1 MLKNF
6 ADIKQHMTNI
16 SHLRDSFLNDGVVF
30 DYENNVPKYN
40 EEGEVMKVSLKDFV
54 TVDDLRPLMKTVI
67 STILVDTIQ
76 PALLIIP
83 NLATV
88 IRTNGSNE
96 VIQIKAIEDVEV
108 GYVGK
113 GGDYPE
119 THLAFD
125 NIGDAV
131 ASRTRKVGAKLI
143 VDQEVVKADQYGI
156 IAVWL
161 SAAGKALARFK
172 ETEALRVIQTY
183 GTTVFDN
190 ADPQKSEF
198 GTTSGLSA
206 QLTRNGTFTVEDLH
220 RMYAYLWQRGFK
232 GDTMI
237 IHPLAWQVLAMD
249 PLMGQNILKGNV
261 LAYPQIPTG
270 TRAKGFAD
278 PFKGKGAVMTGT
290 GTKEGSSAWVN
301 TITPVGNF
309 YEVSV
314 NYAPTPVKVLVSHYV
329 PYQEIDVTE
338 GTGASA
344 VTVKKFITDIIMAD
358 SSKGLILYQSED
370 PNTKEGFIDMN
381 ETYWLRVQEKY
392 GFGVWAQ
399 GKGLIVAK
407 NVVVDKNYNFTTVN
421 QQSIQPINPAA
432 PIVTL

>member
-190 ADPQKSEF
+190 ANPTDSEF

-232 GDTMI
+232 GDTI
-237 IHPLAWQVLAMD
+237 IINPLMWQVLAMD

-314 NYAPTPVKVLVSHYV
+314 NYAPTPIKVLVSHYV
-329 PYQEIDVTE
+329 PYDEIDVTE
-338 GTGASA
+338 GS
-344 VTVKKFITDIIMAD
+344 VTVKKFVTDIIMAD

-399 GKGLIVAK
+399 GKGLIIAK
-407 NVVVDKNYNFTTVN
+407 HVVVDKNYNFTTVN
-421 QQSIQPINPAA
+421 QQSLQPINPAA

>member
-6 ADIKQHMTNI
+6 ADIKQHMTSI

-190 ADPQKSEF
+190 ANPTDSEF

-232 GDTMI
+232 GDTI
-237 IHPLAWQVLAMD
+237 IINPLMWQVLAMD

-301 TITPVGNF
+301 AITPVGNF

-314 NYAPTPVKVLVSHYV
+314 NYAPTPIKVLVSHYV
-329 PYQEIDVTE
+329 PYDEINVTE
-338 GTGASA
+338 GS
-344 VTVKKFITDIIMAD
+344 VTVKKFVTDIIMAD

-399 GKGLIVAK
+399 GKGLIIAK
-407 NVVVDKNYNFTTVN
+407 HVVVDKNYNFTTVN
-421 QQSIQPINPAA
+421 QQSLQPINPAA

>member
-1 MLKNF
+1 MLKNT
-6 ADIKQHMTNI
+6 DIKQHVKSI
-16 SHLRDSFLNDGVVF
+16 SQLKDSFLNDGVVF
-30 DYENNVPKYN
+30 DYENDVPKYN
-40 EEGEVMKVSLKDFV
+40 EEGEVMKISLKDFV

-172 ETEALRVIQTY
+172 EVEAIRVIQTY

-190 ADPQKSEF
+190 ATPQNSEF

-278 PFKGKGAVMTGT
+278 PFKGKGAYMTGT

-301 TITPVGNF
+301 TITPIGNF

-338 GTGASA
+338 GN

-370 PNTKEGFIDMN
+370 PNTKEGFVDMN

-399 GKGLIVAK
+399 GKGLIIAK

-421 QQSIQPINPAA
+421 QQSIQPINPAT

>member
-6 ADIKQHMTNI
+6 ADIKQHMTSI

-190 ADPQKSEF
+190 ADPTNSEF

-232 GDTMI
+232 GDTI
-237 IHPLAWQVLAMD
+237 IINPLMWQVLAMD

-314 NYAPTPVKVLVSHYV
+314 NYAPTPIKVLVSHYV
-329 PYQEIDVTE
+329 PYDEIDVTE
-338 GTGASA
+338 GS
-344 VTVKKFITDIIMAD
+344 VTVKKFVTDIIMAD
-358 SSKGLILYQSED
+358 SAKGLILYQSED

-407 NVVVDKNYNFTTVN
+407 HVVVDKNYNFTTVN

>member
-1 MLKNF
+1 MLKNKE
-6 ADIKQHMTNI
+6 DIKKQFANI
-16 SHLRDSFLNDGVVF
+16 SHLKDSFLNDGLVY

-40 EEGEVMKVSLKDFV
+40 EEGEVEKVSLQDFV
-54 TVDDLRPLMKTVI
+54 TAEDLRPLMKTVI

-76 PALLIIP
+76 PSLLIIP

-96 VIQIKAIEDVEV
+96 VVQIKAIEDVEV

-131 ASRTRKVGAKLI
+131 ASRTRRVGAKLI

-156 IAVWL
+156 ISVWL

-172 ETEALRVIQTY
+172 ETEAIRVIQTY
-183 GTTVFDN
+183 GTVVFDN
-190 ADPQKSEF
+190 VNPAQSEF
-198 GTTSGLSA
+198 GTTTGLSL

-220 RMYAYLWQRGFK
+220 RMYAYLWQRGFR
-232 GDTMI
+232 GDTLI

-249 PLMGQNILKGNV
+249 PLLGQNILKGNV

-278 PFKGKGAVMTGT
+278 PFKGKGAFMTGT
-290 GTKEGSSAWVN
+290 GSKEGSSAWVN

-309 YEVSV
+309 YDVSV
-314 NYAPTPVKVLVSHYV
+314 NYAPTPIKVLVSHFV
-329 PYQEIDVTE
+329 PYNEI
-338 GTGASA
+338 
-344 VTVKKFITDIIMAD
+344 TVGSGETAYKKYTTDIIMAD

-370 PNTKEGFIDMN
+370 PSTKEGFVDMN
-381 ETYWLRVQEKY
+381 ETYWLIVKEKY

-421 QQSIQPINPAA
+421 QQQATVVNPNQPIN
-432 PIVTL
+432 IQ

>member
-6 ADIKQHMTNI
+6 ADIKQHMTSI

-190 ADPQKSEF
+190 ADPTNSEF

-338 GTGASA
+338 GTGGSA

-358 SSKGLILYQSED
+358 RKS
-370 PNTKEGFIDMN
+370 
-381 ETYWLRVQEKY
+381 
-392 GFGVWAQ
+392 
-399 GKGLIVAK
+399 
-407 NVVVDKNYNFTTVN
+407 VV
-421 QQSIQPINPAA
+421 
-432 PIVTL
+432 